1 MPGQG
6 SFVFPKYISRSKTES
21 FQKTLANHIK
31 IGAMTLSKINTIYP
45 PPKQTSKSLPQICV
59 KHSPSAT
66 IRPVC
71 VKFMNNFFRLYFLF
85 SFLIHF
91 LVWGLDLCSSSS
103 AIRPATTCSVVKSL
117 GKVPTGVQIERGKST
132 EWDLKSEMFHPV
144 LINSQSLEDP

>member
-1 MPGQG
+1 
-6 SFVFPKYISRSKTES
+6 
-21 FQKTLANHIK
+21 
-31 IGAMTLSKINTIYP
+31 MTLSKIKTIYP
-45 PPKQTSKSLPQICV
+45 PPQQTSKSLPQICV

-117 GKVPTGVQIERGKST
+117 GKVPTGLQIERGRST
-132 EWDLKSEMFHPV
+132 QRDPCSAPV
-144 LINSQSLEDP
+144 LLAFVFSHFNLLYFYIERVGSIQRNPDSAFVIFTFFNLAVSSFVA